1 MQNLDKRY
9 YLSIM
14 SQNNYINQR
23 GKENKFIRLSPW
35 IMLRPHLQPK
45 LKIKLVTHDWTRGK
59 MVVLLKHIKNTR
71 WRENYINET
80 QISI

>member
-1 MQNLDKRY
+1 
-9 YLSIM
+9 
-14 SQNNYINQR
+14 
-23 GKENKFIRLSPW
+23 
-35 IMLRPHLQPK
+35 MLRPHIPK

-59 MVVLLKHIKNTR
+59 VIVLLKHIKNTR